1 MPAKQA
7 NYEFRRAKKKNIK
20 LAGDL
25 QSIFEIPS
33 EHLNSV
39 ERELLEDEE
48 ILDDE
53 ENDHEPQSEEDD
65 SYVRRKKMVVAKEPT
80 PKNSPRRDDGKIIVA
95 EDQLHNLQVI
105 KQQLTQLGKLDRC
118 EFVYN
123 GEEAVVKFSELV
135 SRNEKVSY
143 ILTDFMMPRL
153 NGQQAVERIRG
164 FITKRNLLNPQN

>member
-1 MPAKQA
+1 MPAKQS
-7 NYEFRRAKKKNIK
+7 NYEFRRIKKKNIK

-25 QSIFEIPS
+25 QSIFEIPA
-33 EHLNSV
+33 EHLNSL
-39 ERELLEDEE
+39 ERELLEDS
-48 ILDDE
+48 IDE
-53 ENDHEPQSEEDD
+53 EEQNQHEPQSEEED
-65 SYVRRKKMVVAKEPT
+65 SYVRRRRVLAQKEPS
-80 PKNSPRRDDGKIIVA
+80 PKNSPRRNDGKIIVA

-105 KQQLTQLGKLDRC
+105 KQQLTQLGKIDRC

-135 SRNEKVSY
+135 TANVKVSY

-164 FITKRNLLNPQN
+164 YITKRNQLNQQN